1 MYAVKGEAF
10 GHDNEFLTITAVY
23 CGDVLNYFQV
33 DLEVLIDS
41 KLDVTD
47 TDHSLPSFSTLVFD
61 PGGSDVKDLNQ
72 NFFTM
77 DVTMTNSKLALFLSY
92 LEMCYIELDFY
103 KVFLVFFSVYY
114 LDKIATILLFNF
126 GRKFTCVWTD

>member
-1 MYAVKGEAF
+1 M
-10 GHDNEFLTITAVY
+10 
-23 CGDVLNYFQV
+23 LNYFQV
-33 DLEVLIDS
+33 DLEVLINS

-77 DVTMTNSKLALFLSY
+77 DVTTPNSERLALFLFY

-114 LDKIATILLFNF
+114 YLDKIATILLFTNF
-126 GRKFTCVWTD
+126 GRKFSCVWTEGEGEEKVFESKPGGN

>member
-1 MYAVKGEAF
+1 M
-10 GHDNEFLTITAVY
+10 
-23 CGDVLNYFQV
+23 LNYFQV

-77 DVTMTNSKLALFLSY
+77 DVTTTNSERLALFLSY

-114 LDKIATILLFNF
+114 YLDKIATILLFNF
-126 GRKFTCVWTD
+126 GRKFTCVWTEGEGEEKVFESKPGGN